1 MENCFGIIGG
11 METMATEHFVYT
23 VNRVI
28 ATHRDQDYL
37 TQVALNDTQI
47 HDCIS
52 YILEHNCVNP

>member
-11 METMATEHFVYT
+11 METMATERFVYT

-37 TQVALNDTQI
+37 T
-47 HDCIS
+47 
-52 YILEHNCVNP
+52 